1 MEHTHLEEEIS
12 GKKLLITIFLN
23 FLITAVEAAGG
34 ILSGSLSLLS
44 DALHNFS
51 DGMAVIISYIAVKL
65 SLLEASPR
73 KTFGYKRAE
82 VFAAFVNA
90 IVLIVI
96 SIFIFREAFERF
108 FNPVEIR
115 GTLMVSVAFVGLVA
129 NLFAVF
135 LLREESKKNINIRS
149 AFVHLV
155 ADSVSSVGVLL
166 GGVFIILFEFY
177 LIDPVLTLIIGI
189 YVLKEGYTILNRTIN
204 IIMQSVPVH
213 IDIFEVKKEI
223 ETINGVND
231 VHHIHIWQLSER
243 DIFFDAHVDLRE
255 NVNLS
260 EGCQITSK
268 IEHLLK
274 EKFNI
279 NNVTIQL
286 EYAVCEDR
294 AVIKQ
299 TGRRRK
305 KKIS

>member
-23 FLITAVEAAGG
+23 FLITAVEAVGG